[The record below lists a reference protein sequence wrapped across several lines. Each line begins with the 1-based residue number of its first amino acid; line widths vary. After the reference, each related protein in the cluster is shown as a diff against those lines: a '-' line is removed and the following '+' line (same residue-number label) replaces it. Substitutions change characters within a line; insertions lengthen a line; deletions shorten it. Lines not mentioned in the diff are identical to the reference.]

1 MRTILDDQKIRQ
13 AELVKVAGVS
23 KGLVSQWL
31 NDQRES
37 MGYDAA
43 QKIHR
48 KYGYAMDWLMTG
60 KGTKKNGA
68 LPTPDP
74 SVPSYADLS
83 TLEADL
89 IARYRAADPRWQLSL
104 RLLAALATEDQFE
117 VARDVNV
124 VIARVFRK
132 NPAEIRYASNERVA
146 AAFGKAPHV
155 KAKERNA
162 K

>member
-1 MRTILDDQKIRQ
+1 
-13 AELVKVAGVS
+13 
-23 KGLVSQWL
+23 
-31 NDQRES
+31 
-37 MGYDAA
+37 
-43 QKIHR
+43 
-48 KYGYAMDWLMTG
+48 
-60 KGTKKNGA
+60 
-68 LPTPDP
+68 
-74 SVPSYADLS
+74 
-83 TLEADL
+83 L